1 MTQQNN
7 WRQLM
12 KCVVE
17 LNHHEL
23 KEAIRDY
30 LLRHG
35 HCLSDPTYGTP
46 LEFELGELEVGNQ
59 REPKSVKTVTKV
71 FCTLA

>member
-1 MTQQNN
+1 
-7 WRQLM
+7 M

-17 LNHHEL
+17 LNHKEL
-23 KEAIRDY
+23 EEAIRDY
-30 LLRHG
+30 LAKHG
-35 HCLSDPTYGTP
+35 RCLSDPVYGTP

-71 FCTLA
+71 LCTVV